1 MRLIRDLRHL
11 NQQLQGCALTIGNFD
26 GVHLGHQAILRH
38 LRQKADELNLP
49 MAVMLFEPQPREY
62 FLGEKAPA
70 RLMRLRDKLHYLKQA
85 GVDIV
90 IVAKFDRT
98 FAGMPDEQFVED
110 WLVRKLNV
118 KFLSIGD
125 DFKFGAKR
133 QGNFA
138 MLQQAGKKFGFT
150 VEDNRS
156 FCLDELRISST
167 AIREALA
174 NDDLTLAEKLLGRP
188 YRILGRVIHGNQL
201 GRTIGFPTANIR
213 LHRQVNPV
221 KGVYAVKVRLKSG
234 AFFNGVA
241 NIGTRPTING
251 VNQLLEAHLFDFQ
264 GDIYGQWLEV
274 ELCHKIRNEM
284 KFASFDDL
292 KDQIAKDVETAKN
305 IFKTDRTF

>member
-1 MRLIRDLRHL
+1 
-11 NQQLQGCALTIGNFD
+11 
-26 GVHLGHQAILRH
+26 
-38 LRQKADELNLP
+38 
-49 MAVMLFEPQPREY
+49 
-62 FLGEKAPA
+62 
-70 RLMRLRDKLHYLKQA
+70 MRLRDKLHYLKHA

-98 FAGMPDEQFVED
+98 FAGMPAEQFVED
-110 WLVRKLNV
+110 WLVRTLNV

-138 MLQQAGKKFGFT
+138 LLQQAGEKFGFT

-221 KGVYAVKVRLKSG
+221 KGVYAVRVFIIEPSSIIPPSGAVEQADVQNASRFVRLKSG

-264 GDIYGQWLEV
+264 GDLYGQWLDV

-284 KFASFDDL
+284 KFPSFDDL
-292 KDQIAKDVETAKN
+292 KAQIAKDVETAKN
-305 IFKTDRTF
+305 VFKTDRTL

>member
-1 MRLIRDLRHL
+1 MQLIRGLGNLPQNLHA
-11 NQQLQGCALTIGNFD
+11 CALTIGNFD
-26 GVHLGHQAILRH
+26 GVHLGHQAILHH
-38 LRQKADELNLP
+38 LRAKADELHLP
-49 MAVMLFEPQPREY
+49 MVVMLFEPQPREY
-62 FLGEKAPA
+62 FCGKDAPA

-90 IVAKFDRT
+90 IVAKFDRA
-98 FAGMPDEQFVED
+98 FAALPAQQFIED
-110 WLVRKLNV
+110 WLVRKLKV

-133 QGNFA
+133 QGNFV
-138 MLQQAGKKFGFT
+138 MLQQAGERFGFT

-167 AIREALA
+167 AIRIALA
-174 NDDLTLAEKLLGRP
+174 NDDLPLAEKLLGHP
-188 YRILGRVIHGNQL
+188 YRILGCVIHGNEL

-264 GDIYGQWLEV
+264 GDLYGQWLEV
-274 ELCHKIRNEM
+274 ELCRKIRNEM
-284 KFASFDDL
+284 KFPSFDAL
-292 KDQIAKDVETAKN
+292 KAQIAQDVETAKKV
-305 IFKTDRTF
+305 FEA

>member
-1 MRLIRDLRHL
+1 MQLIRGLGNLPH
-11 NQQLQGCALTIGNFD
+11 NLQGCTLTIGNFD

-85 GVDIV
+85 VVDIF

-98 FAGMPDEQFVED
+98 FAGMPAELFVED
-110 WLVRKLNV
+110 WLVRTLNV

-138 MLQQAGKKFGFT
+138 LLQQAGEKFGFT

-174 NDDLTLAEKLLGRP
+174 NDDLMLAEKLLGRP

>member
-1 MRLIRDLRHL
+1 MQLIRGLGNLPQNLHA
-11 NQQLQGCALTIGNFD
+11 CALTIGNFD

-38 LRQKADELNLP
+38 LRAKADELHLP
-49 MAVMLFEPQPREY
+49 MVVMLFEPQPREY
-62 FLGEKAPA
+62 FCGKDAPA
-70 RLMRLRDKLHYLKQA
+70 RLMRLRDKLHYLEQA

-98 FAGMPDEQFVED
+98 FAALPAQQFIED
-110 WLVRKLNV
+110 WLVRKLKV

-138 MLQQAGKKFGFT
+138 MLQQAGEQFGFT

-156 FCLDELRISST
+156 FCLNELRISST
-167 AIREALA
+167 AIRLALA
-174 NDDLTLAEKLLGRP
+174 NDDLPLAEKLLGHP
-188 YRILGRVIHGNQL
+188 YRILGRVIHGNEL
-201 GRTIGFPTANIR
+201 GRTIGFSTANIR

-251 VNQLLEAHLFDFQ
+251 MNQLLEAHLFDFQ
-264 GDIYGQWLEV
+264 GDLYGQWLEV
-274 ELCHKIRNEM
+274 ELCRKIRNEM
-284 KFASFDDL
+284 KFPSFDAL
-292 KDQIAKDVETAKN
+292 KAQIAQDVETAKKV
-305 IFKTDRTF
+305 FEA

>member
-1 MRLIRDLRHL
+1 MQLIRGLGNLPQNLHA
-11 NQQLQGCALTIGNFD
+11 CALTIGNFD

-38 LRQKADELNLP
+38 LRTKADELHLP
-49 MAVMLFEPQPREY
+49 MVVMLFEPQTREY
-62 FLGEKAPA
+62 FCAENAPA
-70 RLMRLRDKLHYLKQA
+70 RLMRLRDKLRYLKQA
-85 GVDIV
+85 GVDMV

-98 FAGMPDEQFVED
+98 FANLPAQQFIED

-133 QGNFA
+133 QGNFVL
-138 MLQQAGKKFGFT
+138 LQQAGEKFGFT
-150 VEDNRS
+150 VEDSRS

-188 YRILGRVIHGNQL
+188 YRILGRVIHGNEL

-213 LHRQVNPV
+213 LHRQVNPA

-264 GDIYGQWLEV
+264 GDLYGEWMDV

-284 KFASFDDL
+284 KFPSFDDL
-292 KDQIAKDVETAKN
+292 KAQIAKDVETAKN
-305 IFKTDRTF
+305 VFKTDRTL

>member
-1 MRLIRDLRHL
+1 MQLIRGLSKVSQCL
-11 NQQLQGCALTIGNFD
+11 SSCVLTIGNFD

-49 MAVMLFEPQPREY
+49 MAVMLFEPQPREF
-62 FLGEKAPA
+62 FLGDKAPA
-70 RLMRLRDKLHYLKQA
+70 RLMRLRDKLYYLKQA
-85 GVDIV
+85 GVDVV
-90 IVAKFDRT
+90 IIAKFDRT
-98 FAGMPDEQFVED
+98 FANLPAQQFIED

-125 DFKFGAKR
+125 DFKFGVKR

-138 MLQQAGKKFGFT
+138 LLQQAGEQLGFT
-150 VEDNRS
+150 VEDSRS
-156 FCLDELRISST
+156 FCLDALRISST

-174 NDDLTLAEKLLGRP
+174 KDDLTLAEKLLGRP

-221 KGVYAVKVRLKSG
+221 KGVYAVKVQLKSG

-264 GDIYGQWLEV
+264 GDLYGQWLDV

-284 KFASFDDL
+284 KFPSFDDL
-292 KDQIAKDVETAKN
+292 KAQIAQDVETAKN
-305 IFKTDRTF
+305 VFKTDRTL

>member
-1 MRLIRDLRHL
+1 MQLIRGLGNLPQNLHA
-11 NQQLQGCALTIGNFD
+11 CALTIGNFD

-38 LRQKADELNLP
+38 LRAKADELHLP
-49 MAVMLFEPQPREY
+49 MVVMLFEPQPREY
-62 FLGEKAPA
+62 FCGKDAPA
-70 RLMRLRDKLHYLKQA
+70 RLMRLRDKLHYLEQA

-98 FAGMPDEQFVED
+98 FAALPAPQFIED
-110 WLVRKLNV
+110 WLVRKLKV

-138 MLQQAGKKFGFT
+138 MLQQASEQFGFT

-167 AIREALA
+167 AIRLALA
-174 NDDLTLAEKLLGRP
+174 NDDLPLAEKLLGHP
-188 YRILGRVIHGNQL
+188 YRILGRVIHGNEL

-221 KGVYAVKVRLKSG
+221 KGVYAVRVRLKSD

-264 GDIYGQWLEV
+264 GDLYGQWLEV
-274 ELCHKIRNEM
+274 ELCRKIRNEM
-284 KFASFDDL
+284 KFPSFDAL
-292 KDQIAKDVETAKN
+292 KAQIAQDVETAKKV
-305 IFKTDRTF
+305 FEA

>member
-1 MRLIRDLRHL
+1 MQLIRGLGNLPQNLHA
-11 NQQLQGCALTIGNFD
+11 CALTIGNFD

-38 LRQKADELNLP
+38 LRTKADELHLP
-49 MAVMLFEPQPREY
+49 MVVMLFEPQPREY
-62 FLGEKAPA
+62 FCAENAPA
-70 RLMRLRDKLHYLKQA
+70 RLMRLRDKLRYLKQA
-85 GVDIV
+85 GVDMV

-98 FAGMPDEQFVED
+98 FADLPAQQFIED

-118 KFLSIGD
+118 TFLSIGD

-138 MLQQAGKKFGFT
+138 LLQQAGEQFGFV

-156 FCLDELRISST
+156 FCLDALRISST

-188 YRILGRVIHGNQL
+188 YRILGRVIHGNEL

-264 GDIYGQWLEV
+264 GDLYGEWLDV

-284 KFASFDDL
+284 KFPSFEDL
-292 KDQIAKDVETAKN
+292 KAQIAQDVETAKN
-305 IFKTDRTF
+305 VFKTDRTL